1 MSLKSATKI
10 MAETHK
16 KILFRYYSDLLEDT
30 VVETM
35 WGEIID
41 LEKGYFKLDNI
52 PFFGPLIATDDIF
65 FAEFDKDE
73 QTLVY
78 RETIE
83 ISGNSIVQVVILEK
97 GFDKEIIREKLKEV
111 NCESEGMNETLFAVE
126 ITREVDYFVVKSI
139 LNEYVE
145 LSVIDFAE
153 PCLSEKHRAD
163 LLKN

>member
-1 MSLKSATKI
+1 

-16 KILFRYYSDLLEDT
+16 KILFKYYSDLLEDT

-35 WGEIID
+35 WAEIID

-65 FAEFDKDE
+65 FAEYDE
-73 QTLVY
+73 DEERLVY
-78 RETIE
+78 RKTIE
-83 ISGNSIVQVVILEK
+83 SFGNSILQVVILEK
-97 GFDKEIIREKLKEV
+97 GFDKEIIIERLKLI
-111 NCESEGMNETLFAVE
+111 NCTSESLNETLFAVE
-126 ITREVDYFVVKSI
+126 VIKEVDYFVVKNL
-139 LNEYVE
+139 LNEYE
-145 LSVIDFAE
+145 LQEIIEFSE

>member
-1 MSLKSATKI
+1 
-10 MAETHK
+10 MADTHT
-16 KILFRYYSDLLEDT
+16 KILFRYYSDLLEDM

-35 WGEIID
+35 WAEIID

-65 FAEFDKDE
+65 FAEYDE
-73 QTLVY
+73 DEEFLTY
-78 RETIE
+78 RKTIE
-83 ISGNSIVQVVILEK
+83 TSGNSIVQVVILEK
-97 GFDKEIIREKLKEV
+97 GFDKEIIREKLTEV

-126 ITREVDYFVVKSI
+126 ITPEVDYSVVKSI

>member
-1 MSLKSATKI
+1 

-65 FAEFDKDE
+65 FAEFDEVE

-97 GFDKEIIREKLKEV
+97 GFDKEIIREKLKDI

>member
-1 MSLKSATKI
+1 

-35 WGEIID
+35 WAEIID
-41 LEKGYFKLDNI
+41 LEKGYYKLDNI

-65 FAEFDKDE
+65 FAEYDE
-73 QTLVY
+73 KEERLVY
-78 RETIE
+78 RKTIE
-83 ISGNSIVQVVILEK
+83 SFGNSILQVVILEK
-97 GFDKEIIREKLKEV
+97 GFDKEIIKEKLKSV
-111 NCESEGMNETLFAVE
+111 NCITESLNETLVAVE
-126 ITREVDYFVVKSI
+126 VTKDVDYSIVKKLLS
-139 LNEYVE
+139 EYE
-145 LSVIDFAE
+145 LQEIIEFAE

>member
-1 MSLKSATKI
+1 MT
-10 MAETHK
+10 ETHK

-35 WGEIID
+35 WAEIID
-41 LEKGYFKLDNI
+41 LKKGYFKLDNI

-65 FAEFDKDE
+65 FAEFDEDE
-73 QTLVY
+73 QQLTY
-78 RETIE
+78 RKTIE
-83 ISGNSIVQVVILEK
+83 VSGNSIVQVIILEK
-97 GFDKEIIREKLKEV
+97 GFDAAIIREKLKEI

-126 ITREVDYFVVKSI
+126 ITKEVDYSVVKNI

-145 LSVIDFAE
+145 LEVIDFGE

>member
-1 MSLKSATKI
+1 

-65 FAEFDKDE
+65 FAEFDEDE

>member
-1 MSLKSATKI
+1 

-16 KILFRYYSDLLEDT
+16 KILFRYYSDLLEDM

-65 FAEFDKDE
+65 FAEFDEDE

-97 GFDKEIIREKLKEV
+97 GFDKEIIRDKLKEV

-126 ITREVDYFVVKSI
+126 ITREVDYAVVKSI